1 MTVGFLN
8 NVEAK
13 IDLSPQ
19 TVFFSNTISKEV
31 KTKSAVKMRGVSELR
46 SHAKRKKAW

>member
-19 TVFFSNTISKEV
+19 TVSFFKHY
-31 KTKSAVKMRGVSELR
+31 LQR
-46 SHAKRKKAW
+46 SQN